1 MVTYFVVQ
9 AYQAGKNG
17 YLVPDQPREVP
28 SERQAEMAARLLAAS
43 RPAVLAFSRSGDP
56 TSDSAG
62 DTAGDPRASRQP
74 RRGSTR
80 GSLVQNSQVQN
91 RPIQAL
97 EGRADQEWVNDY
109 ERASR
114 GQ

>member
-56 TSDSAG
+56 TTGEWEDAQIIYQAG
-62 DTAGDPRASRQP
+62 DLPDELFAAVG
-74 RRGSTR
+74 
-80 GSLVQNSQVQN
+80 
-91 RPIQAL
+91 
-97 EGRADQEWVNDY
+97 
-109 ERASR
+109 
-114 GQ
+114 